1 MVQLDCVFL
10 RGTGTLTMLSDK
22 LITQDLPTIPKE
34 GRNAVTPHRAA
45 GYVIDPAVSDP
56 NANGTLPAGEKSV

>member
-1 MVQLDCVFL
+1 
-10 RGTGTLTMLSDK
+10 MLSDK